1 MLNLS
6 FNLKDP
12 QTDKESSELKETP
25 IICVV
30 RFKAQRLKYY
40 TGEKIN
46 PKYWDYRKDSKK
58 YQRAKPS
65 FTEARELNA
74 RLESILTAI
83 KNVFRKYQNENHNSI
98 PTIDTLKNLLDI
110 EFERSQQSAKTF
122 IGFLEEIIKLS
133 KSGVRTNPKTGKP
146 ISVNTIKTYSTT
158 LKHLKAFQ
166 LFKNKQIDFNTI
178 DLDFYNDYREFLMDG
193 KKFKRTNAKD
203 EGRKMDFEPL
213 NLSTNA
219 IAKHFQIIKL
229 VMNEAVDRKLTD
241 NIAYKSSRFAVIR
254 ENSDS
259 IYLSESEIEEMEK
272 LDLSSNKRLDKVR
285 DLFLAGYYTGQ
296 RFSDYSVFDFTK
308 TTVDDDGDQFL
319 ELTQV
324 KTGTTIQIP
333 IHPNLKRILFK
344 YNGNLPRP
352 YANQKMNEYLKELGE
367 AMPCLQSKVEIDL
380 PTKGNLKASTTL
392 PKFKL
397 LTTHTARRSFA
408 TNHYL
413 AGWGIYTIMAITG
426 HKTEKSFKKYIKL
439 SPKEHAKV
447 AHAEWKKRSNVL
459 KAV

>member
-12 QTDKESSELKETP
+12 QTDKESYELKETP

-30 RFKAQRLKYY
+30 RFNAQRLKYY
-40 TGEKIN
+40 TGERIN
-46 PKYWDYRKDSKK
+46 PKYWDNRKESKK
-58 YQRAKPS
+58 YQRAKSS
-65 FTEARELNA
+65 FAEARELND
-74 RLESILTAI
+74 RLENILTTI
-83 KNVFRKYQNENHNSI
+83 KNVFRKYQNENNNII
-98 PTIDTLKNLLDI
+98 PATDTLKALLDF
-110 EFERSQQSAKTF
+110 EFERSQQTAKTF

-133 KSGVRTNPKTGKP
+133 KSGVRTNPKTGRP
-146 ISVNTIKTYSTT
+146 ISANTIKTYTTT

-166 LFKNKQIDFNTI
+166 IFKNKQVDFDSI

-193 KKFKRTNAKD
+193 KKFKRDKNSKED
-203 EGRKMDFEPL
+203 KIIDMEPL
-213 NLSTNA
+213 SLSTNA

-229 VMNEAVDRKLTD
+229 VMNEAVDRGLTD

-254 ENSDS
+254 EDSDS
-259 IYLSESEIEEMEK
+259 IYLTESEIEIMEE
-272 LDLSSNKRLDKVR
+272 LDLLNDKKLDKVR

-296 RFSDYSVFDFTK
+296 RFSDYSIFDFTK
-308 TTVDDDGDQFL
+308 ITVDDDGDEFL

-324 KTGTTIQIP
+324 KTGTTLQIP
-333 IHPNLKRILFK
+333 IHPNLKRILAK
-344 YNGNLPRP
+344 YNGKLPRP
-352 YANQKMNEYLKELGE
+352 YANQKMNKYLKDLGE
-367 AMPCLQSKVEIDL
+367 VMPCLHNEVEIDL
-380 PTKGNLKASTTL
+380 PTKGNLKASKTV
-392 PKFKL
+392 PKYKL

-426 HKTEKSFKKYIKL
+426 HKTEKSFKRYIKL

-447 AHAEWKKRSNVL
+447 AHLEWKKKISTL